1 MPGTGAYAKKFV
13 EVLGRRL
20 AYHEVGS
27 GDPVIFLHGNPTSS
41 YLWRNVIPHV
51 EGVARCVAPDLIGMG
66 DSEKLPEDLGPERY
80 RFTEHARFLDAFYET
95 VGISDNVILVC
106 VDWGSALAFD
116 WANRHRGSVQG
127 VVYMEAIVRPRT
139 WDDYTAR
146 RPAGGGREAIQR
158 LRSHEGER
166 LVLEENLFVEQVLP
180 SMVMRT
186 MSDDELAEYRR
197 PYLVSGEGRR
207 AMRAWPQ
214 ELPIDG
220 KPADNVTA
228 VQAYAD
234 WLSNT
239 DVPKLFINGD
249 PGMSL
254 VGGQRE
260 FCRSWPNQRE
270 ITVSGYHNL
279 AEDSPDAIGI
289 AVAEFVSDIRDC
301 DSRY

>member
-1 MPGTGAYAKKFV
+1 MPGTGLYAKKFV

-20 AYHEVGS
+20 AYHEAGS

-41 YLWRNVIPHV
+41 YLWRNVIPYV
-51 EGVARCVAPDLIGMG
+51 EDVARCVAPDLIGMG

-95 VGISDNVILVC
+95 IGVSDNVILVC

-127 VVYMEAIVRPRT
+127 IVYMEAIVRPRT

-146 RPAGGGREAIQR
+146 RPTGGGREAIQR
-158 LRSHEGER
+158 LRSQEGEQ
-166 LVLEENLFVEQVLP
+166 LVLEQNLFVEKVLP

-197 PYLVSGEGRR
+197 PYLEPGENRR

-214 ELPIDG
+214 ELPING
-220 KPADNVTA
+220 EPADNVA
-228 VQAYAD
+228 AIQAYAD
-234 WLSNT
+234 WLSES

-254 VGGQRE
+254 VDAQRE
-260 FCRSWPNQRE
+260 FCRSWPNQHE
-270 ITVSGYHNL
+270 ITVSGHHNL
-279 AEDSPDAIGI
+279 PEDSPVEIGM
-289 AVAEFVSDIRDC
+289 AVAQFVKDVRGAK
-301 DSRY
+301 Y

>member
-1 MPGTGAYAKKFV
+1 MSGTGAYAKKFV

-66 DSEKLPEDLGPERY
+66 DSDKLPEDLGPERY

-95 VGISDNVILVC
+95 VGVSDNVILVC
-106 VDWGSALAFD
+106 VDWASALAFD

-127 VVYMEAIVRPRT
+127 VVYMEAIVRLRT

-186 MSDDELAEYRR
+186 MSDDEMAEYRR
-197 PYLVSGEGRR
+197 PYLVPGEGRR

-254 VGGQRE
+254 VDGQRE

-279 AEDSPDAIGI
+279 PEDSPDAIGI
-289 AVAEFVSDIRDC
+289 AVAEFVSNIRDC

>member
-1 MPGTGAYAKKFV
+1 M
-13 EVLGRRL
+13 
-20 AYHEVGS
+20 
-27 GDPVIFLHGNPTSS
+27 
-41 YLWRNVIPHV
+41 
-51 EGVARCVAPDLIGMG
+51 
-66 DSEKLPEDLGPERY
+66 
-80 RFTEHARFLDAFYET
+80 
-95 VGISDNVILVC
+95 ILVC

-186 MSDDELAEYRR
+186 MSDDEMAEYRR
-197 PYLVSGEGRR
+197 PYLVPGEGRR

-254 VGGQRE
+254 VDGQRE

-279 AEDSPDAIGI
+279 PEDSPDAIGLPWPSSSRI
-289 AVAEFVSDIRDC
+289 FGIATPDIRRGAWPGAFSIDLESSRIPAAIYESSIRLVAVALGIRTE
-301 DSRY
+301 